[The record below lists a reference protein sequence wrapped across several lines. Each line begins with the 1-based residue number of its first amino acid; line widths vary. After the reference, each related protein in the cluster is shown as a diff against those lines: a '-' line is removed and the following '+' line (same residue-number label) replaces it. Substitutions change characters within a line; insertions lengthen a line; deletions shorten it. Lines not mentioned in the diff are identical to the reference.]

1 MTSVCETVFM
11 NLEAEGMQRFPVVTQ
26 LLYESD
32 DPFAI
37 RVLFELQEDVAV
49 TWTIERDLL
58 ARGFGQEVGDGDI
71 RVAPQVVAGRR
82 ETRIELAGCGLDG
95 EWGRVVFSAWEP
107 ALRDFLARTY
117 EAVPP
122 GEEEVDLDTFLAEL
136 LTTG

>member
-1 MTSVCETVFM
+1 MSSLYETVFM
-11 NLEAEGMQRFPVVTQ
+11 NLEADGARFPVVTR

-58 ARGFGQEVGDGDI
+58 ARGLGQEVGDGDI
-71 RVAPQVVAGRR
+71 RIAPHVVAGRH

-95 EWGRVVFSAWEP
+95 EWSRVVFSLWEP
-107 ALRDFLARTY
+107 ALRVFLARTY

-122 GEEEVDLDTFLAEL
+122 GEEEVDLDTFLAEV
-136 LTTG
+136 LTAG